1 MNTMA
6 EVPDL
11 TNTTDPA
18 LTAGDNQHET
28 LKAQDAVDIAVSATN
43 HGLTDPAPHGDMS
56 EDPSSPDGIEPFS
69 PRRGFTHKRNEE
81 PPRNEGGKMI
91 CRFQATC
98 AGLTFD
104 RRCEW
109 R

>member
-1 MNTMA
+1 MA
-6 EVPDL
+6 TDL

-18 LTAGDNQHET
+18 LTGEHTD
-28 LKAQDAVDIAVSATN
+28 LKPQDAAELAAAAVVP
-43 HGLTDPAPHGDMS
+43 HGLPDNGPHGDMS

-69 PRRGFTHKRNEE
+69 PRRGFTHKRNED
-81 PPRNEGGKMI
+81 PPRNDGGKMI
-91 CRFQATC
+91 CRFQTTC
-98 AGLTFD
+98 AGITFD